1 MKRFFGIVI
10 LFIGS
15 LFFVGCTSLS
25 DEKINKDNE
34 VRYNYESIKD
44 EIIRFHVIANSDN
57 KKDQDLKLKV
67 RNEVI
72 KFIEPLLNKSKSIE
86 ESRKIIK
93 SNNEKII
100 KIAKNVVIENGY
112 NYEVKGNLSKENF
125 PEKEYGNIVFP
136 QGEYEAYR
144 ILIGKASGQN
154 WWCVMF
160 PPLCFVDVTKGEVA
174 YNETEKRMNEVLDSE
189 ELDNNKEK
197 KKVSNNKD
205 KEDYNIKF
213 KFLEVLKEAF

>member
-100 KIAKNVVIENGY
+100 KIAKKVVKENGY

>member
-34 VRYNYESIKD
+34 VQYNYESIKD

-100 KIAKNVVIENGY
+100 KIAKKVVKENGY

-174 YNETEKRMNEVLDSE
+174 YNETEKRMNEVLDNE
-189 ELDNNKEK
+189 ELDKNKEK
-197 KKVSNNKD
+197 KKVSNKND

>member
-1 MKRFFGIVI
+1 MKRFFVIVI
-10 LFIGS
+10 LLIGT
-15 LFFVGCTSLS
+15 LFFTGCTSLP
-25 DEKINKDNE
+25 NKNE
-34 VRYNYESIKD
+34 EVKYNYESVKD

-86 ESRKIIK
+86 ESRGIIK
-93 SNNEKII
+93 INNKKII
-100 KIAKNVVIENGY
+100 KIAKKVIKENGY
-112 NYEVKGNLSKENF
+112 NYKVEGKLSKENF
-125 PEKEYGNIVFP
+125 PEKMYGNIVLP

-144 ILIGKASGQN
+144 ILIGNASGQN

-197 KKVSNNKD
+197 EDVSNNKG

>member
-1 MKRFFGIVI
+1 M
-10 LFIGS
+10 L
-15 LFFVGCTSLS
+15 
-25 DEKINKDNE
+25 
-34 VRYNYESIKD
+34 
-44 EIIRFHVIANSDN
+44 
-57 KKDQDLKLKV
+57 
-67 RNEVI
+67 
-72 KFIEPLLNKSKSIE
+72 
-86 ESRKIIK
+86 
-93 SNNEKII
+93 
-100 KIAKNVVIENGY
+100 
-112 NYEVKGNLSKENF
+112 
-125 PEKEYGNIVFP
+125 P

-144 ILIGKASGQN
+144 ILIGNASGQN

-197 KKVSNNKD
+197 EDVSNNKG

>member
-1 MKRFFGIVI
+1 MKRFFVIVI
-10 LFIGS
+10 LLIGT
-15 LFFVGCTSLS
+15 LFFTGCTSLP
-25 DEKINKDNE
+25 NKNE
-34 VRYNYESIKD
+34 EVKYNYESVKD

-86 ESRKIIK
+86 ESRRIIK
-93 SNNEKII
+93 INNKKII
-100 KIAKNVVIENGY
+100 KIAKKVIKENGY
-112 NYEVKGNLSKENF
+112 NYKVEGKLSKENF
-125 PEKEYGNIVFP
+125 PEKMYGNIVLP

-144 ILIGKASGQN
+144 ILIGNASGQN

-189 ELDNNKEK
+189 ELGNNKEK
-197 KKVSNNKD
+197 KEISNNKD